1 MSKNLHPDS
10 KSSKESK
17 ITLKGSLI
25 DNLKEN
31 FTSKKEFLNF
41 LQKDI
46 KFESEENI
54 YTIKEISEKG
64 IILTTRKEKGKTS
77 GSEIKQNFNPDSL
90 REYYQS

>member
-1 MSKNLHPDS
+1 MSKNLHPGSEPS
-10 KSSKESK
+10 KGTR

-25 DNLKEN
+25 DNFKN
-31 FTSKKEFLNF
+31 NITSKQEFIAF

-46 KFESEENI
+46 KFESDENI
-54 YTIKEISEKG
+54 YTISEIVDKG
-64 IILTTRKEKGKTS
+64 TILTTRKEKGKTS